1 MKPRDRYIS
10 FYLAELC
17 CFNADIVSKYTASL
31 IAAGCI
37 AMTRR
42 LTRKTSW
49 DVDLTRYTGYTEE
62 NIKEILQD
70 VSTTLKT
77 LALSNIIENTRNKYA
92 TDRFCGVSK
101 LISNVVE

>member
-1 MKPRDRYIS
+1 MLDFLLGFPNPLVFVRRFAKISNMKPRDRYIS

-17 CFNADIVSKYTASL
+17 CFNSEVVEKHPASI

-49 DVDLTRYTGYTEE
+49 DNDLARYTGYCEDD
-62 NIKEILQD
+62 IKMIL
-70 VSTTLKT
+70 
-77 LALSNIIENTRNKYA
+77 
-92 TDRFCGVSK
+92 
-101 LISNVVE
+101 

>member
-17 CFNADIVSKYTASL
+17 CLNAEIIAKYTPSL

-49 DVDLTRYTGYTEE
+49 SPELERYSGYTEAG
-62 NIKEILQD
+62 IKDMLQD
-70 VSTTLKT
+70 VSLTLKL
-77 LALSNIIENTRNKYA
+77 LALSPK
-92 TDRFCGVSK
+92 VK
-101 LISNVVE
+101 NVK